1 MFLSIKALIC
11 IIILMEENMKK
22 FYLVLF
28 TIVLFLSG
36 CSTNTNTPTSKI
48 EEFMSK
54 YQRMDSEVLSQLDSI
69 VSNNK
74 DLTDDQKKDYKNLIE
89 RQYQNISYKIKDEN
103 TSGENATVT
112 VEVETFDYRS
122 ALNKSEEY
130 YENNKKKFQ
139 KDDGKIDQEKYWDYK
154 ISEMKK
160 TEDKIK
166 NEIIFTL
173 HKENDKWILDD
184 ISDSDRQQ
192 LHGLSGG

>member
-1 MFLSIKALIC
+1 MARISGVDLPKEKRVEIGLTYIYGIGLTSSQK
-11 IIILMEENMKK
+11 ILAKTGINPDIR
-22 FYLVLF
+22 V
-28 TIVLFLSG
+28 
-36 CSTNTNTPTSKI
+36 
-48 EEFMSK
+48 
-54 YQRMDSEVLSQLDSI
+54 
-69 VSNNK
+69 K

-139 KDDGKIDQEKYWDYK
+139 KDDGKIDQKKYWDYK

-184 ISDSDRQQ
+184 ISDSDRQK
-192 LHGLSGG
+192 LHGLYGG

>member
-1 MFLSIKALIC
+1 MPNITKPMNKPNNKLPSKEFLEWFIGFFEADGCLLIPKNKQLYA
-11 IIILMEENMKK
+11 IIL
-22 FYLVLF
+22 
-28 TIVLFLSG
+28 
-36 CSTNTNTPTSKI
+36 
-48 EEFMSK
+48 
-54 YQRMDSEVLSQLDSI
+54 
-69 VSNNK
+69 SNNK

-160 TEDKIK
+160 
-166 NEIIFTL
+166 
-173 HKENDKWILDD
+173 ILK
-184 ISDSDRQQ
+184 S
-192 LHGLSGG
+192 

>member
-1 MFLSIKALIC
+1 
-11 IIILMEENMKK
+11 MEGSSR
-22 FYLVLF
+22 FVRLVLF
-28 TIVLFLSG
+28 FDLPQETKTDQRHYRQFVKYLKTEGFIRIQYSVYAKLCINNDSAKTIQKRL
-36 CSTNTNTPTSKI
+36 K
-48 EEFMSK
+48 
-54 YQRMDSEVLSQLDSI
+54 
-69 VSNNK
+69 NNVP
-74 DLTDDQKKDYKNLIE
+74 DNGDIRYLIITE

-184 ISDSDRQQ
+184 ISDSDRQK
-192 LHGLSGG
+192 LHGLYGG

>member
-36 CSTNTNTPTSKI
+36 CSTTTNTPTSNR
-48 EEFMSK
+48 EFMSK

-184 ISDSDRQQ
+184 ISDSDRQK
-192 LHGLSGG
+192 LHGLYGG

>member
-1 MFLSIKALIC
+1 MARIAGVDLPREKRVEVGLTYIYGIGLS
-11 IIILMEENMKK
+11 
-22 FYLVLF
+22 
-28 TIVLFLSG
+28 
-36 CSTNTNTPTSKI
+36 TSQKLLK
-48 EEFMSK
+48 EA
-54 YQRMDSEVLSQLDSI
+54 EVNPDTR
-69 VSNNK
+69 VK

-139 KDDGKIDQEKYWDYK
+139 KDDGKIDQKKYWDYK

-184 ISDSDRQQ
+184 ISDSDRQK
-192 LHGLSGG
+192 LHGLYGG

>member
-1 MFLSIKALIC
+1 
-11 IIILMEENMKK
+11 
-22 FYLVLF
+22 
-28 TIVLFLSG
+28 
-36 CSTNTNTPTSKI
+36 
-48 EEFMSK
+48 MSK

-139 KDDGKIDQEKYWDYK
+139 KGDGKIDQEKYWDYK

-184 ISDSDRQQ
+184 ISDSDRQK
-192 LHGLSGG
+192 LHGLYGG

>member
-1 MFLSIKALIC
+1 
-11 IIILMEENMKK
+11 MKK

-36 CSTNTNTPTSKI
+36 CSTNTNTPTSKV

-69 VSNNK
+69 VS
-74 DLTDDQKKDYKNLIE
+74 YKNLIE

-139 KDDGKIDQEKYWDYK
+139 KEDGKIDQEKYWDYK

-184 ISDSDRQQ
+184 ISDSDRQK
-192 LHGLSGG
+192 LHGLYGG

>member
-48 EEFMSK
+48 EELMSK

-184 ISDSDRQQ
+184 ISDSDRQK
-192 LHGLSGG
+192 LHGLYGG